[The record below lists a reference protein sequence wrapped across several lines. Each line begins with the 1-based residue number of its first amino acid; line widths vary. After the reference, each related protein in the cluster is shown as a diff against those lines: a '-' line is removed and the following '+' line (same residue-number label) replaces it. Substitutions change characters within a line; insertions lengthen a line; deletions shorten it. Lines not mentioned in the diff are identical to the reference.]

1 MLSNVSDLQAI
12 VSALPVFDMK
22 RIAAVADGFVKRQN
36 YVANLPFF
44 KGTKGGAAY
53 MRLDAAM
60 AEVGAAARAGD
71 ENGVADKLSGVMK
84 GCNGCHYG
92 FRDKSRRK

>member
-1 MLSNVSDLQAI
+1 
-12 VSALPVFDMK
+12 
-22 RIAAVADGFVKRQN
+22 
-36 YVANLPFF
+36 
-44 KGTKGGAAY
+44 
-53 MRLDAAM
+53 MRLGTAM